1 MKRIGPD
8 FIDYWQGSC
17 GSSPRSRFG
26 VRFRDGRI
34 WVVKKLGDE
43 PANTYGIG
51 YRIPVQV
58 ETLPIY
64 VRMIVNDHLL
74 NYPSSD
80 VLEVLAGKKSFQ
92 DALVPHGNVNPNE

>member
-1 MKRIGPD
+1 
-8 FIDYWQGSC
+8 
-17 GSSPRSRFG
+17 
-26 VRFRDGRI
+26 
-34 WVVKKLGDE
+34 VKKLGDE

-64 VRMIVNDHLL
+64 VTDDRNDHLL

-92 DALVPHGNVNPNE
+92 DALGTARQREPKRVTANRAERFAS